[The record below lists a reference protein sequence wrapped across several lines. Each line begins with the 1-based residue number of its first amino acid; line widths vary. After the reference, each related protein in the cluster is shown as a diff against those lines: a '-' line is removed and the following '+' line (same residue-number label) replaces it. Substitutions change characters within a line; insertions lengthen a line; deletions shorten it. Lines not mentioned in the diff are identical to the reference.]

1 MVPPPRTVRVAI
13 DVGPLHGQRT
23 GIGHAVAGMVGA
35 LSAAGA
41 DRVSLMP
48 YVTSTRAAREP
59 SQRRLPIPA
68 AAALRLWSRSSAPTD
83 RWLGQPDVVHGTN
96 YVVPPTR
103 CPRVVSVYD
112 CWFLESPRDVEA
124 NVRRAAAVLRR
135 AVDDGAHVATSS
147 AATSTRV
154 RQLLG
159 TDRVHTI
166 HLGPPPVPTIPAD
179 DRPASLPDLGDDP
192 FILALGTIERRKNI
206 PTLVSAFNRLA
217 REHETVTL
225 VIAGAP
231 GNDDAAVQRAVDRL
245 DPGVA
250 RRVRLLGPVSDIE
263 KTWLLANARTL
274 AYPSLDEGFGFP
286 ILEAQQL
293 GTPVVAS
300 TAGSIPEIA
309 GSAALLS
316 PPLDSEALAANL
328 YWIVNSDDM
337 HAKLA
342 RRGLANVRR
351 FTWSAT
357 ADRLIDLYQSLAR
370 SSGSSTSS
378 PPDDLGPAESSA

>member
-1 MVPPPRTVRVAI
+1 MIPPPRTVRVAI

-35 LSAAGA
+35 LSTTGP
-41 DRVSLMP
+41 DRIELMP

-68 AAALRLWSRSSAPTD
+68 AAALRLWSRSSTPID
-83 RWLGQPDVVHGTN
+83 RWLGRPDVVHGTN
-96 YVVPPTR
+96 YVVPPTL

-112 CWFLESPRDVEA
+112 CWFLESPRDVDA

-135 AVDDGAHVATSS
+135 AVDEGAHVVTSSTATSN
-147 AATSTRV
+147 RV
-154 RQLLG
+154 RELLA
-159 TDRVHTI
+159 TDRVRTI
-166 HLGPPPVPTIPAD
+166 HLGPPPVPTIPAE
-179 DRPASLPDLGDDP
+179 DRPATLPPLDDDP
-192 FILALGTIERRKNI
+192 FILALGTLERRKNI
-206 PTLVSAFNRLA
+206 PTLVSAFGRLA
-217 REHETVTL
+217 REHERVAL
-225 VIAGAP
+225 VLAGAP
-231 GNDDAAVQRAVDRL
+231 GNDAAAVQRAIDRL
-245 DPGVA
+245 HPDA
-250 RRVRLLGPVSDIE
+250 AARVRQLGPVTDVE

-316 PPLDSEALAANL
+316 APLDSEALAANL

-337 HAKLA
+337 RAKLA

-351 FTWSAT
+351 FTWSTT
-357 ADRLIDLYQSLAR
+357 ANRLIDLYQSLAAA
-370 SSGSSTSS
+370 T
-378 PPDDLGPAESSA
+378 

>member
-1 MVPPPRTVRVAI
+1 MVTPPRSVRVAI

-35 LSAAGA
+35 LSAAGT

-68 AAALRLWSRSSAPTD
+68 AAALRLWSRNSAATD
-83 RWLGQPDVVHGTN
+83 RWLGRPDVVHGTN
-96 YVVPPTR
+96 YVVPPTH

-112 CWFLESPRDVEA
+112 CWFLENPGDVNA
-124 NVRRAAAVLRR
+124 NVRRSAAVLRR

-154 RQLLG
+154 RELLA

-179 DRPASLPDLGDDP
+179 DRPASLPDLGNDP
-192 FILALGTIERRKNI
+192 YILALGTIERRKNI
-206 PTLVSAFNRLA
+206 PTLVSAFGRLA
-217 REHETVTL
+217 REHETVAL

-231 GNDDAAVQRAVDRL
+231 GNDAAAVRRAIDRL
-245 DPGVA
+245 DPDAA
-250 RRVRLLGPVSDIE
+250 RRIRQLGPVSDVE
-263 KTWLLANARTL
+263 KTWLLANARSL

-286 ILEAQQL
+286 VLEAQQL

-316 PPLDSEALAANL
+316 APLDSEALAANL

-342 RRGLANVRR
+342 RRGRANVRR

-357 ADRLIDLYQSLAR
+357 ADRLIDLYQSFDR
-370 SSGSSTSS
+370 PS
-378 PPDDLGPAESSA
+378 PA

>member
-1 MVPPPRTVRVAI
+1 MVPPLRPVRVAI

-23 GIGHAVAGMVGA
+23 GIGQAVAGMVGA
-35 LSAAGA
+35 LSATGESAGLT
-41 DRVSLMP
+41 DRVTLMP
-48 YVTSTRAAREP
+48 YVTSTRADREP

-68 AAALRLWSRSSAPTD
+68 AAAIRLWSRNSAPTVD
-83 RWLGQPDVVHGTN
+83 RWLGRPDLVHGTN

-112 CWFLESPRDVEA
+112 CWFLEHPRDVDA

-135 AVDDGAHVATSS
+135 SVMDGAHVVTSS
-147 AATSTRV
+147 TATTSRV
-154 RQLLG
+154 RELLA

-166 HLGPPPVPTIPAD
+166 HLGPPPVPTIPAE
-179 DRPASLPDLGDDP
+179 DRPASLPELDGGP
-192 FILALGTIERRKNI
+192 FILALGTVERRKNI
-206 PTLVSAFNRLA
+206 PTLVAAFGRLA
-217 REHETVTL
+217 REHEHVRL
-225 VIAGAP
+225 VIAGTA
-231 GNDDAAVQRAVDRL
+231 GNDAPAVDRAVSRL
-245 DPGVA
+245 DTAAAA
-250 RRVRLLGPVSDIE
+250 RVIRLGPVSDAE
-263 KTWLLANARTL
+263 KNWLLANARAL

-300 TAGSIPEIA
+300 TAGSIPEIT

-316 PPLDSEALAANL
+316 APLDSEALAANL
-328 YWIVNSDDM
+328 YWVVNSDDM

-342 RRGLANVRR
+342 RRGHTNLRR

-357 ADRLIDLYQSLAR
+357 ADRLIGLYRSLIE
-370 SSGSSTSS
+370 
-378 PPDDLGPAESSA
+378 D